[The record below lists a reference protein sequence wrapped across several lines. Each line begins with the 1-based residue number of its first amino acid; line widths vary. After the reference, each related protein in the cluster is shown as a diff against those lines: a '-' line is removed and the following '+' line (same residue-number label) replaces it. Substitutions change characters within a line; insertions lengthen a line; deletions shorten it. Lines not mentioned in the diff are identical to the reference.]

1 MPTPTYTLIAS
12 STVSTNTTTVT
23 FSSISGT
30 YTDLKLVI
38 SARSSN
44 NAYSA
49 AWSDTNLYFNGSN
62 SSLSIR
68 DVAGTGT
75 SVTANPGTVITIR
88 IPSSGTTSNTFGN
101 AEIYIPNYAGST
113 NKSSFVDL
121 VTENNATQSRTEL
134 QATLWSNTAA
144 ITSISIQG
152 IDSAQFVPNST
163 FYLYGIVKS

>member
-1 MPTPTYTLIAS
+1 MANTFELIAS
-12 STVSTNTTTVT
+12 SLISTNTTTVT
-23 FSSISGT
+23 FSSIPGT

-38 SARSSN
+38 SGRSSN
-44 NAYSA
+44 NAYSS

-62 SSLSIR
+62 TSLSIR
-68 DVAGTGT
+68 DLAGTGSSAT
-75 SVTANPGTVITIR
+75 SNPGTVITIR

-113 NKSSFVDL
+113 NKSSSVDL

-152 IDSAQFVPNST
+152 IDGAQFVPYSN
-163 FYLYGIVKS
+163 FYLYGIKNS

>member
-1 MPTPTYTLIAS
+1 MPNTMTLIS
-12 STVSTNTTTVT
+12 SQTISSNTTTVT
-23 FSSISGT
+23 FLSIPQT
-30 YTDLKLVI
+30 YTDLKFVV

-62 SSLSIR
+62 TSLSIR
-68 DVAGTGT
+68 DLAGTGSGAT
-75 SVTANPGTVITIR
+75 SNPGTVITIR

-101 AEIYIPNYAGST
+101 AEVYIPNYTGST
-113 NKSSFVDL
+113 NKSSSVDL

-134 QATLWSNTAA
+134 QATLWSNAAA

-163 FYLYGIVKS
+163 FYLYGIVKQ